1 MFLKTFKKFS
11 QIQKINRTYTHY
23 VVYIH
28 TYILY
33 ILYICKKYETN
44 NHSYIDEKFCLNLLK
59 NYYAYSTVLLILN
72 LLILFIP

>member
-1 MFLKTFKKFS
+1 MFLKTFKKFL

-33 ILYICKKYETN
+33 ICKMYETN